1 MKGAEDAVLVDG
13 SLFRFGRHD
22 EGDGSHA
29 EGLSQVAGQGQDA
42 RGDAVMHL
50 FDRAHD
56 GTVVGRSEQGCA
68 QADEGQNQA
77 CLTDGD
83 IGEDGE
89 GQ

>member
-13 SLFRFGRHD
+13 SLLRFGRHD
-22 EGDGSHA
+22 EGDGGHA

-56 GTVVGRSEQGCA
+56 ALLLGAPNKLRP
-68 QADEGQNQA
+68 ADEA
-77 CLTDGD
+77 KISLPYRRRYR
-83 IGEDGE
+83 
-89 GQ
+89 